1 MPDVNNSLAAQIQ
14 VPQIDIGGT
23 LEKAARIQNL
33 GTENELKQQELK
45 HRQFLYDQGGGF
57 EDVELNGVFGP
68 LYFARWQLVAEQMVC
83 SLRDKLPEHLQKE
96 FCDRA
101 IKAISPPRTY
111 H

>member
-1 MPDVNNSLAAQIQ
+1 MKTIDVSAVIESLQEAAVAIC
-14 VPQIDIGGT
+14 
-23 LEKAARIQNL
+23 
-33 GTENELKQQELK
+33 QQF
-45 HRQFLYDQGGGF
+45 FLDPN

-68 LYFARWQLVAEQMVC
+68 LYFARWQLVAEKIVC